1 MCVIGLWVGEA
12 GAWGGGLQ
20 RLMVGPSLA
29 TASATNRSLA
39 ERLWLFSAFAVA
51 LLSTLAT
58 SLAVPCGMNFSRA
71 AASSTGRPT
80 MAWVTRCALRV
91 EWRGDFAG
99 GGTFMFG
106 AYFRAAARSGCLPC
120 PREVAGGGAD
130 LPEPVP
136 DHVLRHVDGDV
147 LPAVVDGDGVPDEVR
162 EDDARPRPGL
172 DDLLLAALVHLLDP
186 TEESSLDEGAFL
198 E

>member
-1 MCVIGLWVGEA
+1 MCVIGLWMGKA
-12 GAWGGGLQ
+12 RPWARGLQ

-29 TASATNRSLA
+29 TASATNRALG

-91 EWRGDFAG
+91 EWRGDLAG
-99 GGTFMFG
+99 AGTFMFG
-106 AYFRAAARSGCLPC
+106 AYFSAAERPGGLPC
-120 PREVAGGGAD
+120 PR
-130 LPEPVP
+130 
-136 DHVLRHVDGDV
+136 
-147 LPAVVDGDGVPDEVR
+147 
-162 EDDARPRPGL
+162 
-172 DDLLLAALVHLLDP
+172 
-186 TEESSLDEGAFL
+186 
-198 E
+198 